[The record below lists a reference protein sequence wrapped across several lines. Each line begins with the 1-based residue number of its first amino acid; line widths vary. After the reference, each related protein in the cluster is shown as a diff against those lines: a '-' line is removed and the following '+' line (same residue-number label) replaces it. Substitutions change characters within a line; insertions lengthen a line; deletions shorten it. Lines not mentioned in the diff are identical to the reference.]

1 MRKYLEKVL
10 CLIFNH
16 KWVYQYRRVEYR
28 KVAKGKIMDQ
38 EYYIHQCV
46 YCEKYKEFKK

>member
-16 KWVYQYRRVEYR
+16 KWVYQYRRVAR
-28 KVAKGKIMDQ
+28 GKLMDQ

-46 YCEKYKEFKK
+46 YCEKIKEFKK